1 MQYRRCSS
9 IVALASAFAFV
20 ASPALADGG
29 VDVTESAGGLVVTIS
44 AEAAN
49 IHFDFVPEGCAD
61 GHTPCLM
68 IGAGVGT
75 GGIPVSASGSC
86 TAQQG
91 GDMAASGIECP
102 ATTSS
107 ITFIFKKGGTWSA
120 YEGGGGQHTGP
131 CSPVPVT
138 VQTGPGGP
146 AVVVTSWDGC
156 PETVICDSPKTV
168 FAAVEADAA
177 DTIRGT
183 CSSIVRH

>member
-9 IVALASAFAFV
+9 IVALAAAFTFV
-20 ASPALADGG
+20 ASPALADG

-44 AEAAN
+44 TEAAN
-49 IHFDFVPEGCAD
+49 IHFDYVPAGCNASV
-61 GHTPCLM
+61 PCLV
-68 IGAGVGT
+68 INAGVGMNGT
-75 GGIPVSASGSC
+75 PVSASGSC
-86 TAQQG
+86 IAQQG
-91 GDMAASGIECP
+91 GETAPSAIMCP
-102 ATTSS
+102 ASAASS
-107 ITFIFKKGGTWSA
+107 ITFVFKKGGTWSA

-138 VQTGPGGP
+138 VQTGPDGP

-156 PETVICDSPKTV
+156 PETVICDSPATV
-168 FAAVEADAA
+168 LAAVEADAA

>member
-1 MQYRRCSS
+1 MQHRRWSFS
-9 IVALASAFAFV
+9 VALAAAFALV
-20 ASPALADGG
+20 ASPVLADG

-44 AEAAN
+44 TEADN
-49 IHFDFVPEGCAD
+49 IHFDFVPEGCDD
-61 GHTPCLM
+61 GHTPCLT
-68 IGAGVGT
+68 IGSFVGT